1 MRREKNTCI
10 GKGLEKMKR
19 FMENIPM
26 NTMLVGAFIGF
37 FFSLLTNDAV
47 YFLLF
52 SGLAFAIGK
61 ELEKRLR
68 PQIEEVKSKNNTK

>member
-1 MRREKNTCI
+1 MGTLEC
-10 GKGLEKMKR
+10 KGLEKMKR

-26 NTMLVGAFIGF
+26 NTMLIGAFIGF
-37 FFSLLTNDAV
+37 FFALLTNTAI

-61 ELEKRLR
+61 ELEKRLN
-68 PQIEEVKSKNNTK
+68 PTSEEVKSKNCIK